1 MTKNNASPFGPF
13 YPESLQQLVNHA
25 ERMSAALSRACDA
38 ARVSSPSAPAEV
50 WLTGRTG
57 ELEAFVGDVLDD
69 WRRGVV
75 SADDAAGA
83 LQRYLGNVHRGMVQH
98 VTNGARPPCCTNEHE
113 RPTVKATPSESLRI
127 TAVEPPREATPT
139 PT

>member
-1 MTKNNASPFGPF
+1 MEKSNASPFGPF
-13 YPESLQQLVNHA
+13 YPASLQQLVNHA
-25 ERMSAALSRACDA
+25 ERLSAALVRASELPRA
-38 ARVSSPSAPAEV
+38 SAPAEV

-98 VTNGARPPCCTNEHE
+98 VTNGARPACCTNEHE